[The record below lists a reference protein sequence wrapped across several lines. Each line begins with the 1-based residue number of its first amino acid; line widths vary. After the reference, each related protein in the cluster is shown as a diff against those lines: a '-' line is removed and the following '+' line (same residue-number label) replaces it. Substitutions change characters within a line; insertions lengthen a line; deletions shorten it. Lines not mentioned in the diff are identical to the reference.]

1 MGSFLHKKEYEYK
14 VKAYTESK
22 ETKRIIYTFLY
33 KYFKYLKKQV
43 NYQKNQVKNLHFFSL
58 SCIISLP
65 FILFKQKQKMGRLAE
80 KIDKRRKNYHAFRE
94 DVDSYF
100 TARII
105 VSDMQD

>member
-1 MGSFLHKKEYEYK
+1 
-14 VKAYTESK
+14 
-22 ETKRIIYTFLY
+22 
-33 KYFKYLKKQV
+33 
-43 NYQKNQVKNLHFFSL
+43 
-58 SCIISLP
+58 LP